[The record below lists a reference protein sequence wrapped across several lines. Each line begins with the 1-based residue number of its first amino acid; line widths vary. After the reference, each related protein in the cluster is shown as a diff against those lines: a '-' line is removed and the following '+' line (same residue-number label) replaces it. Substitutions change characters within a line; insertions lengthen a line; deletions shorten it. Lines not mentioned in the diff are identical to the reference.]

1 MCYIMNA
8 IVENIFTGENKYTT
22 GLIMLLA
29 NLAAFFFNM
38 RKRQIKDLESIM
50 ILVGLIY
57 LSRLIV

>member
-1 MCYIMNA
+1 MNA